1 MLFFTCIL
9 LHSGWFVNRVAQ
21 EVFVAELAG
30 MYLNGDVAGQLAIE
44 LLIHFYDLF
53 RGDRFCEI
61 NLGFHEN
68 SS

>member
-9 LHSGWFVNRVAQ
+9 LYSGWFVNRVTQ

-44 LLIHFYDLF
+44 LLIHFNDLF